1 MKYEVHPCSDGSA
14 ENGLEA
20 FRIPGLGLMKRQNRT
35 GKGRGKVLGVFFMTD
50 SEIVAGS
57 YYSWQEGSEVSI
69 RNLNL
74 DNHGYARV
82 LARYV
87 GGLAGGFLWYNHN
100 GLQNCSSCCL
110 A

>member
-1 MKYEVHPCSDGSA
+1 
-14 ENGLEA
+14 
-20 FRIPGLGLMKRQNRT
+20 
-35 GKGRGKVLGVFFMTD
+35 MTD

-82 LARYV
+82 LAKICRGSSRGFPLV
-87 GGLAGGFLWYNHN
+87 QSQWATKLQLLLFGMSSRDCLINKVLFVFTVSIAPLFTLVKGLATRI
-100 GLQNCSSCCL
+100 S
-110 A
+110 APP